1 MSEISLILVLHL
13 IINETLKDLAKVQ
26 IKSEKLTPFGG
37 FFRFVSKITLSP
49 IGCELRM
56 KLICKNMNI
65 QNEIYRRLPQFEITL
80 ILKAQSDKTPV
91 LNLLVFK

>member
-37 FFRFVSKITLSP
+37 FFRFARSFRSCHFV
-49 IGCELRM
+49 
-56 KLICKNMNI
+56 
-65 QNEIYRRLPQFEITL
+65 YRQLG
-80 ILKAQSDKTPV
+80 
-91 LNLLVFK
+91 